1 MRRGVFLLALVVVGC
16 SQKPAPWF
24 TPSEVVAPG
33 IELYQSSDT
42 TLVDPPGPIAV
53 SMVKLDPLK
62 VRLDSVLSKDDV
74 MGVERVDQM
83 AARRGALVAING
95 GGLSKIAWTFVVS
108 DTVGAVQHLYPAV
121 AGLVVVNAVVLFVW
135 RRRHL
140 AHVVPS
146 AHAGSSG

>member
-83 AARRGALVAING
+83 AARRGALRHR
-95 GGLSKIAWTFVVS
+95 L
-108 DTVGAVQHLYPAV
+108 L
-121 AGLVVVNAVVLFVW
+121 AGLPERLHPGPGPFQSACSS
-135 RRRHL
+135 
-140 AHVVPS
+140 APS
-146 AHAGSSG
+146 PTTTRSPAGSHRA